1 MWCWPSSF
9 GLLKQLK
16 MENSYYKNLKI
27 WQSSMQL
34 AKNLYEVTKQFPSE
48 EKFGLI
54 SQLRRAVVSIPSN
67 IAEGYCRSGQKEKVH
82 FLSIS
87 IGSLAEVE
95 TQIILSQ
102 ELGYIDKTISETLLE
117 QVISIQKQTV
127 SLRTKML
134 YDQRTKK

>member
-1 MWCWPSSF
+1 
-9 GLLKQLK
+9 
-16 MENSYYKNLKI
+16 
-27 WQSSMQL
+27 MQL

-67 IAEGYCRSGQKEKVH
+67 IAEGYCRSGQKEKIH

-102 ELGYIDKTISETLLE
+102 ELGFIDKTISETLLE

-134 YDQRTKK
+134 LDQQTNNQN

>member
-1 MWCWPSSF
+1 
-9 GLLKQLK
+9 